1 VSASYKYAAIY
12 MTSVI
17 MRCGEGGICCSMNS
31 ILPRCTRRR
40 SMKRPRSSSGRYYLC
55 LSANGCLVLM
65 LMCMRQTK
73 STEVIDPGNIISSK
87 RPRTKVDYVKLN
99 AAVRSKSHGIGST

>member
-1 VSASYKYAAIY
+1 
-12 MTSVI
+12 
-17 MRCGEGGICCSMNS
+17 
-31 ILPRCTRRR
+31 
-40 SMKRPRSSSGRYYLC
+40 
-55 LSANGCLVLM
+55 M

-73 STEVIDPGNIISSK
+73 STDVIDPGNIISSK